1 MNKQGGFSLIELLSI
16 LLMIVLSINTSLAFV
31 SHYGFNIY
39 YNLFI
44 IPIVFFFILILPIYL
59 GDVLQKKPNNKL
71 LQLLGKVLTTV
82 YIVTILILAIFIPLF
97 LYNNYILLISNVVL
111 LLPFLLM
118 MAGFLFAKK

>member
-1 MNKQGGFSLIELLSI
+1 MNKQGGFSLMKLLSI

-44 IPIVFFFILILPIYL
+44 IPIVFCFILILPIYL
-59 GDVLQKKPNNKL
+59 GDVFQRKTDNKS
-71 LQLLGKVLTTV
+71 LQLLGKVLTTL

-111 LLPFLLM
+111 LFTFLWM

>member
-39 YNLFI
+39 YNLLI

-59 GDVLQKKPNNKL
+59 GDVLQKKPNNKS

-111 LLPFLLM
+111 LFPFLLM
-118 MAGFLFAKK
+118 MAGFLFVKK

>member
-82 YIVTILILAIFIPLF
+82 YIITILILAIFIPLF

>member
-39 YNLFI
+39 YNLLI

-59 GDVLQKKPNNKL
+59 GDVLQRKPDNKS

-111 LLPFLLM
+111 LFPFLLM
-118 MAGFLFAKK
+118 MAGFLFVKK

>member
-39 YNLFI
+39 YNLLI

-59 GDVLQKKPNNKL
+59 GDVLQKKPNNKS

-111 LLPFLLM
+111 LFPFLLM

>member
-16 LLMIVLSINTSLAFV
+16 LLMIVLSINASLAFV

-44 IPIVFFFILILPIYL
+44 IPIVFCFILILPIYL
-59 GDVLQKKPNNKL
+59 GDVFQRKTDNKS
-71 LQLLGKVLTTV
+71 LQLLGKVLTTL

-111 LLPFLLM
+111 LFPYLLM

>member
-59 GDVLQKKPNNKL
+59 GDVFQKKPDNKS

-82 YIVTILILAIFIPLF
+82 YIITILILAIFIPLF